1 MGSPPILVP
10 TVRTRIVAINGKDI
24 DLNEGEMK
32 RERGRLS
39 REYVVTYRP
48 NSSRM
53 IVVAGKFWDESPSS
67 EPEVSIEESLR
78 GLLYR
83 EMGTTLSRKLTTQ
96 AI

>member
-48 NSSRM
+48 NLESNES
-53 IVVAGKFWDESPSS
+53 IVAGKFWDESPFFGA
-67 EPEVSIEESLR
+67 R
-78 GLLYR
+78 GVR
-83 EMGTTLSRKLTTQ
+83 
-96 AI
+96 